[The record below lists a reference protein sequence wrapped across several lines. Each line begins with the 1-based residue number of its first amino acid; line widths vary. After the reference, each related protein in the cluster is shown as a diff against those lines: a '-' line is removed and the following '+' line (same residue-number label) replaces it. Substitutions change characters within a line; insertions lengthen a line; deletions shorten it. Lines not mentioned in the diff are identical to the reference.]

1 LKRGYLAAGLALA
14 FLFASG
20 PWNAAMAQAQERIDT
35 PYDWIDGSL
44 RLGGYVGRIAADRGE
59 SEIGPG
65 SFTAFGLRLRT
76 RVSSPLSL
84 EINVGYGRS
93 DRFVIDPRLE
103 TGPAAV
109 DTVDTGLLLLE
120 GGFQVALTGART
132 LYGLQPYVVLTGG
145 ILQGVDEGQSS
156 ALSAAEDV
164 PFRYE
169 IGTAG
174 VFTGGIGVE
183 WLPSQR
189 LGIGLE
195 LRDHLWRI
203 KTPDGFFQSSV
214 LDQIEQL
221 DLPAPRE
228 SEWTHNL
235 ELSGALHYY
244 F

>member
-1 LKRGYLAAGLALA
+1 LKRGLSAAGVALA

-20 PWNAAMAQAQERIDT
+20 LSNAVLAQAQERIDT
-35 PYDWIDGSL
+35 PYDWIDRSL
-44 RLGGYVGRIAADRGE
+44 RLGVYGGHIAADRGE

-65 SFTAFGLRLRT
+65 SFSVFGLRLRT

-84 EINVGYGRS
+84 EINMGYGRS

-103 TGPAAV
+103 NGPAAV

-120 GGFQVALTGART
+120 GGFQIALTGART
-132 LYGLQPYVVLTGG
+132 LYGLQPYVILTGG
-145 ILQGVDEGQSS
+145 ILQGVDEGNSTE
-156 ALSAAEDV
+156 LSAPEDV

-174 VFTGGIGVE
+174 VFSGGLGVE
-183 WLPSQR
+183 WLPSDR

-195 LRDHLWRI
+195 FRDHLWRL
-203 KTPDGFFQSSV
+203 KAPDGFFQGEV
-214 LDQIEQL
+214 LDRIEEL
-221 DLPAPRE
+221 GLPAPRE

-235 ELSGALHYY
+235 ELSGSLHYY

>member
-1 LKRGYLAAGLALA
+1 LKRGHLVAGLSLA

-20 PWNAAMAQAQERIDT
+20 PWNAALAQDRERIDT

-44 RLGGYVGRIAADRGE
+44 RLGGYVGRISADRGQ

-93 DRFVIDPRLE
+93 DRYVIDPRLE

-109 DTVDTGLLLLE
+109 DTVDLGLLMFE
-120 GGFQVALTGART
+120 GGFQIALTGSRT
-132 LYGLQPYVVLTGG
+132 IYGLQPYVLLTGG
-145 ILQGVDEGQSS
+145 IMQGVGEGQST
-156 ALSAAEDV
+156 ALSAPEDV
-164 PFRYE
+164 PFRYD

-174 VFTGGIGVE
+174 VFTGGFGVE
-183 WLPSQR
+183 WLPSDR
-189 LGIGLE
+189 FGIGLE

-228 SEWTHNL
+228 TEWTHNL